1 VRLFDWGSRE
11 DHVRDFAKLVVYA
24 REQLGT
30 GDEYERYRPVPET
43 IRRIAQLLPGA
54 HVEVV
59 AASWC
64 KDCRREVPRFARI
77 AERLGGWTIELLA
90 DDPATRERLAIRR
103 IPTFIVR
110 NAENGQELGRI
121 VESPTGDSLEDDLLA
136 IAEQHPSQ
144 ILA

>member
-1 VRLFDWGSRE
+1 M
-11 DHVRDFAKLVVYA
+11 RDFAKLVVYA
-24 REQLGT
+24 RQELGT

-43 IRRIAQLLPGA
+43 IGRIAELLPSA

-77 AERLGGWTIELLA
+77 AERLSGWTVDLLG
-90 DDPATRERLAIRR
+90 DDPATRERLAIIR

-110 NAENGQELGRI
+110 NAETGQELGRI
-121 VESPTGDSLEDDLLA
+121 VESPSGASLEADLLA

>member
-1 VRLFDWGSRE
+1 M
-11 DHVRDFAKLVVYA
+11 RDFAKLVVYA
-24 REQLGT
+24 RQELGT

-43 IRRIAQLLPGA
+43 IRRLISLLPKA

-77 AERLGGWTIELLA
+77 AERLSGWTVDLLG
-90 DDPATRERLAIRR
+90 DDPATRERLAVRR

-110 NAENGQELGRI
+110 SAENGQELGRI
-121 VESPTGDSLEDDLLA
+121 VESPSGDTLEEDLLA

-144 ILA
+144 ITA

>member
-1 VRLFDWGSRE
+1 M
-11 DHVRDFAKLVVYA
+11 RDFAKLVVYA
-24 REQLGT
+24 RQELGT

-43 IRRIAQLLPGA
+43 IRRIGSLLPKA
-54 HVEVV
+54 HVGIV

-77 AERLGGWTIELLA
+77 AERLPGWTIDLLG
-90 DDPATRERLAIRR
+90 DDPETRARLAIRR

-110 NAENGQELGRI
+110 NAETGQELGRI
-121 VESPTGDSLEDDLLA
+121 VESPSDESLEADLLE
-136 IAEQHPSQ
+136 IAEAHPSQ